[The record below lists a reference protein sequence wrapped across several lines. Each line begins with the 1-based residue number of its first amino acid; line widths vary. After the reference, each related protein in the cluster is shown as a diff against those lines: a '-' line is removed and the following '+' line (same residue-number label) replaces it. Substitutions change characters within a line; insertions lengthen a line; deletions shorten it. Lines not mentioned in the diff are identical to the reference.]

1 LRGKLAEVFKSRPRA
16 NAEEQLLAEETQIK
30 TELQIVKDDL
40 SSTNSRLKG
49 NQDELAALR
58 KRAAGFEK
66 TISALETEL
75 SKLRKQASVHR
86 EVIEREEDA
95 IFADFCERIGVN
107 DIREYEQKQLRSA
120 QADNAQ
126 LLKLDTHVA
135 RLNNQIRFQTEQVDA
150 IKDRLQ
156 RLGAV
161 ADKHR
166 KALEQC
172 DLDQDAKQK
181 EIAALEQE
189 IKDLRLVLEQLE
201 TTHREKVDAL
211 ETIRK
216 DGSKAS
222 KQLDKALKEIAA
234 CVSGMSAP
242 RRDVES

>member
-1 LRGKLAEVFKSRPRA
+1 MFKSRPRA

-75 SKLRKQASVHR
+75 SKLRKQAAVHR

-95 IFADFCERIGVN
+95 IFADFCERIGVD
-107 DIREYEQKQLRSA
+107 DIREYEEKQLRSA

-234 CVSGMSAP
+234 CVSGVSAP
-242 RRDVES
+242 QSRLFVCEWLTH